1 MNSVTCR
8 HEQVLEHFQQRDL
21 TMEEEDKMACCDNC
35 GKREMGNH
43 TASSRILLQTL
54 SDLQSLTMSAL
65 CDTLSGTK
73 SKSSKH
79 LQDNAAFGKGGRLT
93 SDAWKALLQH
103 LIGQGFVDLSLKVY
117 PGAELNRTVC
127 YLQIAGEGA
136 KFLEDPEKIILFP
149 GTSAVAER

>member
-54 SDLQSLTMSAL
+54 SDLPSLTMSAL

-79 LQDNAAFGKGGRLT
+79 LQENTAFGKGSRLT

-103 LIGQGFVDLSLKVY
+103 LIGQGFVELKLTVH

-127 YLQIAGEGA
+127 HLRITDKGSG
-136 KFLEDPEKIILFP
+136 FLEDPERTICLL
-149 GTSAVAER
+149 GASAVAER